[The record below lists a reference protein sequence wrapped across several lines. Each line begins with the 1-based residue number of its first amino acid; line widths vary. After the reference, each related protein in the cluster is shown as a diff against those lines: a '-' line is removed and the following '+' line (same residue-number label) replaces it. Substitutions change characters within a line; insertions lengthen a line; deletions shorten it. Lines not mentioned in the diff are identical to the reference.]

1 VRFAFTPEQLSL
13 RDAARSLLKR
23 ECTPAMLRAAWESPD
38 GRIPG
43 LWAKL
48 VELGLP
54 AVLAREDDGG
64 LGMSEIE
71 LVLLVEECGRA
82 GVPEPVSEIAAVAV
96 PMLRDLSS
104 PWLPR
109 VVRGE
114 ARAAIGLQGA
124 PFVLGAD
131 GADVLLLQHGDHVHA
146 IERDAV
152 TLAPQPSIDGARR
165 LFCVE
170 WTPSPETLVAAGSA
184 ARQAV
189 SDARDRGAVAT
200 AAELI
205 GAGRQLVEVAVAYVK
220 TRHQFGKPIG
230 SFQAVKHH
238 LADAHIAL
246 EMAAPAVYRA
256 AYSLAHRDPERS
268 LHASMA
274 KALASEAALLAARKA
289 LQCHGAI
296 GYAFENDL
304 HLWMKRVWALAPAW
318 GDAGEHRARVW
329 QSISLSG
336 GS

>member
-13 RDAARSLLKR
+13 RDAARKLLER
-23 ECTPAMLRAAWESPD
+23 ECTPAMLRAAWDSAD

-43 LWAKL
+43 LWSKL
-48 VELGLP
+48 TELGLP
-54 AVLAREDDGG
+54 AVLAPEGDGG
-64 LGMSEIE
+64 LGMTEVE

-82 GVPEPVSEIAAVAV
+82 AVPEPASEIAAVAV
-96 PMLRDLSS
+96 PLLRDVAS

-114 ARAAIGLQGA
+114 ARAAVALEGA
-124 PFVLGAD
+124 PFVLAAD
-131 GADVLLLQHGDHVHA
+131 AADVLLLQHGDHVHA
-146 IERDAV
+146 IERGAV
-152 TLAPQPSIDGARR
+152 TLDAQPSIDGARR

-170 WTPSPETLVAAGSA
+170 WAPSPETLVAEGGA
-184 ARQAV
+184 ARKAIA
-189 SDARDRGAVAT
+189 DARNRGAVAT
-200 AAELI
+200 AAELV
-205 GAGRQLVEVAVAYVK
+205 GAGRRLVEIAVAYAK
-220 TRHQFGKPIG
+220 TRQQFGKPIG

-256 AYSLAHRDPERS
+256 AYSLAHGDPDRT

-274 KALASEAALLAARKA
+274 KALASEAALLAVRKA

-304 HLWMKRVWALAPAW
+304 HLWMKRVWALASAW
-318 GDAGEHRARVW
+318 GDANEHRARVW
-329 QSISLSG
+329 HSIVG

>member
-1 VRFAFTPEQLSL
+1 VHFAFTPEQLSL
-13 RDAARSLLKR
+13 RDAARALLKR
-23 ECTPAMLRAAWESPD
+23 ECTPAMLRAAWESAD

-43 LWAKL
+43 LWSKL
-48 VELGLP
+48 VDLGLP
-54 AVLAREDDGG
+54 AVLAPEKDGG
-64 LGMSEIE
+64 LGMTEIE

-82 GVPEPVSEIAAVAV
+82 GVPEPVTEIAAVAV
-96 PMLRDLSS
+96 PLLRDAAS
-104 PWLPR
+104 PWSSR

-114 ARAAIGLQGA
+114 ARAAVGLEGA

-131 GADVLLLQHGDHVHA
+131 AADVLLLQHGDHVHA
-146 IERDAV
+146 IERGAV
-152 TLAPQPSIDGARR
+152 TLDAQPSIDGARR

-170 WTPSPETLVAAGSA
+170 WRPSADTLVAEGSV
-184 ARQAV
+184 ARQAIA
-189 SDARDRGAVAT
+189 DARDRGAVAT
-200 AAELI
+200 AAELV
-205 GAGRQLVEVAVAYVK
+205 GAGRQLVEVAVGYAK

-256 AYSLAHRDPERS
+256 AYSLAHGDPERT

-304 HLWMKRVWALAPAW
+304 HLWMKRVWALASAW
-318 GDAGEHRARVW
+318 GDANEHRARVW
-329 QSISLSG
+329 GFLSG